1 MLNLTL
7 GVPSIPN
14 GNAIINIIIKNIN
27 LAASH

>member
-14 GNAIINIIIKNIN
+14 GNVIIDIIIRNIN